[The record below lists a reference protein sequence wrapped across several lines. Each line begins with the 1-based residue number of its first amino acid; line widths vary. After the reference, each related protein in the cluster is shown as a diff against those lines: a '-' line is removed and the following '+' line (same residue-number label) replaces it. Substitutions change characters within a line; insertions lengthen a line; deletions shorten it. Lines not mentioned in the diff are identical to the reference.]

1 MEILTHFTKPRCVK
15 LKFQDIGLIEY
26 DRLLK
31 LWRLVY
37 KLSSANNLATKFLK
51 EVLMRWMKNSDFC
64 VFILS
69 LYPDFW
75 TLSCTLTYYTLS

>member
-15 LKFQDIGLIEY
+15 LKFQDIGLIES

-37 KLSSANNLATKFLK
+37 KLSSANNLAAKFLK
-51 EVLMRWMKNSDFC
+51 EVLMR
-64 VFILS
+64 
-69 LYPDFW
+69 
-75 TLSCTLTYYTLS
+75 